1 MQLFLLF
8 ILILQ
13 PFLRASSEINGHVDS
28 EDLGISALFTEELV
42 YEWELRYDSMSPGN
56 SKEAEESCSV
66 KFAEAEESCSVK
78 LAEAEESCSVKFA
91 EAEEPC
97 SVKSAVA
104 EEPSSTESF
113 KTGGQNWEPLE
124 LPTITKEWIEAELI
138 PLFKSGQMI
147 SKELIQ
153 KVQG

>member
-1 MQLFLLF
+1 MIILTPAILMQLFLLF

-56 SKEAEESCSV
+56 SK
-66 KFAEAEESCSVK
+66 
-78 LAEAEESCSVKFA
+78 EAEESCSVKFA